1 MNSKEIYEKLI
12 QLEFHQKLLL
22 KIISGSTQPFYRLII
37 EKSMTEKEVDEF
49 FKLCDELN
57 RMMVEQK
64 EEGFVYF
71 HPLFEIL
78 KTSLHPNLDIQE
90 VIYACLLQQLYVPLM
105 TELNK
110 CLTN

>member
-1 MNSKEIYEKLI
+1 MNSSELYERLK

-22 KIISGSTQPFYRLII
+22 KMISGSTQQFYKLII
-37 EKSMTEKEVDEF
+37 EKSITEKEVDEF
-49 FKLCDELN
+49 FKLCDKLSC
-57 RMMVEQK
+57 MMIEQK

-90 VIYACLLQQLYVPLM
+90 VIYACLQQKLYVPLM
-105 TELNK
+105 TELKK
-110 CLTN
+110 CLID